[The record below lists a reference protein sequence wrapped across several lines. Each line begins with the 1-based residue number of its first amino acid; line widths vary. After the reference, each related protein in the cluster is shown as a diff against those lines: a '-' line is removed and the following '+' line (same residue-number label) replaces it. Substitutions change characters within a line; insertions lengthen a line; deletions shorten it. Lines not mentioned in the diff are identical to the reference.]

1 MKKIVTLI
9 VVAGTFFLFGASL
22 HAQDTLVVEPGMGT
36 LNQAFSD
43 NGGDVIYK
51 LQAGKWYGLN
61 AIIEANDT
69 TLGEGKS
76 LTIVGEETNDMPAI
90 VQVGN
95 DVEGGVLYVL
105 IRTFNDLTLKNLFIV
120 DQDVSGTTGSSVL
133 ELAAP
138 ARVVIDHC
146 VIDPAGEWLMIRG
159 EKPADG
165 SKMFMTNNL
174 ILRNGSM
181 MGPND
186 PGFMGSNQW
195 DTLYIENNTFVS
207 SGQWLFG
214 GAFHRDPPNNFI
226 WINHNS
232 FFYHDVWLGLPFN
245 DMNYYM
251 VNNLFHDVSIFSQL
265 YAWGQFFPDYNNGN
279 TMTCLA
285 NTDTLVSADGTPE
298 TLPSS
303 RVKFWQRNLQYN
315 SSGVK
320 SIAAFAKAN
329 DTLAPVYA
337 LPMLWDDNT
346 PDDYASNG
354 PLASPADS
362 SRENRIF
369 YDDANWPNMK
379 FNYNMY
385 DVDPE
390 YTNEKIY
397 ALSDSAGGNALS
409 WFKKYI
415 WALPDIPEPADWPSY
430 MWDVDGW
437 AGTDPN
443 YYPEVWPRFDGTY
456 KNATI
461 LTASIEG
468 LPLGDLNWFP
478 DAKSTWLK
486 HKDEVM
492 QHILSLNEDQI
503 LLTGVKPAREQ
514 ISFKIYPNPA
524 DQVLTVQSEQGM
536 TKVNLYNTSGTL
548 VKSIEMASRRNA
560 TIDISALPPGL
571 YMAKVHFDGGGFY
584 SYKFIKK

>member
-9 VVAGTFFLFGASL
+9 IIAGTLLFGTSL
-22 HAQDTLVVEPGMGT
+22 QAQDTLVVDPGMGT
-36 LNQAFSD
+36 LNKAIKE
-43 NGGDVIYK
+43 NGGNKIYK
-51 LQAGKWYGLN
+51 LQAGKWYGLD

-69 TLGEGKS
+69 TLGEDGS
-76 LTIVGEETNDMPAI
+76 LVIVGEETDGMPAI

-95 DVEGGVLYVL
+95 DLEGGVLYVL

-133 ELAAP
+133 EIAAP
-138 ARVVIDHC
+138 AKVIIDHC

-245 DMNYYM
+245 DLNYYM

-265 YAWGQFFPDYNNGN
+265 YAWGQFFPDYKHGN

-285 NTDTLVSADGTPE
+285 NTDTLVSPDGTPE
-298 TLPSS
+298 TLPST
-303 RVKFWQRNLQYN
+303 RVKFWQRNLQFN

-346 PDDYASNG
+346 PADYVSNG
-354 PLASPADS
+354 PLASPSDS

-369 YDDANWPNMK
+369 NDDTNWPNMK

-385 DVDPE
+385 DVDPG
-390 YTNEKIY
+390 YTNDKIY
-397 ALSDSAGGNALS
+397 ALSDSAGANALS
-409 WFKKYI
+409 WFQKYI
-415 WALPDIPEPADWPSY
+415 WGLPDIPEPADWPSY

-437 AGTDPN
+437 AGTDPS

-456 KNATI
+456 TNPTI

-478 DAKSTWLK
+478 TAKASWLK

-503 LLTGVKPAREQ
+503 LLTGVKQARQ
-514 ISFKIYPNPA
+514 SVAFTIYPNPA
-524 DQVLTVQSEQGM
+524 EDVLS
-536 TKVNLYNTSGTL
+536 
-548 VKSIEMASRRNA
+548 VKSAEKMSKLNIYNIAGSLLKSVDMSSRLTS
-560 TIDISALPPGL
+560 TINISELPTGL
-571 YMAKVHFDGGGFY
+571 YMVKVYFSEGGVF
-584 SYKFIKK
+584 SYRLVKK

>member
-1 MKKIVTLI
+1 
-9 VVAGTFFLFGASL
+9 
-22 HAQDTLVVEPGMGT
+22 
-36 LNQAFSD
+36 
-43 NGGDVIYK
+43 
-51 LQAGKWYGLN
+51 
-61 AIIEANDT
+61 
-69 TLGEGKS
+69 
-76 LTIVGEETNDMPAI
+76 
-90 VQVGN
+90 
-95 DVEGGVLYVL
+95 
-105 IRTFNDLTLKNLFIV
+105 
-120 DQDVSGTTGSSVL
+120 
-133 ELAAP
+133 
-138 ARVVIDHC
+138 
-146 VIDPAGEWLMIRG
+146 MIRG

-245 DMNYYM
+245 DLNYYM

-265 YAWGQFFPDYNNGN
+265 YAWGQFFPDYKNGN

-285 NTDTLVSADGTPE
+285 NTDTLVSPDGTPE

-346 PDDYASNG
+346 PDDYVSNG

-362 SRENRIF
+362 SREHRIF
-369 YDDANWPNMK
+369 YDDTNWPNMK

-397 ALSDSAGGNALS
+397 ALSDSAGANALS

-415 WALPDIPEPADWPSY
+415 WGLPDIPEPADWPSY

-437 AGTDPN
+437 AGTDPS

-456 KNATI
+456 SNPTI

-478 DAKSTWLK
+478 KAKASWLK

-503 LLTGVKPAREQ
+503 VLTGVNPARRQ
-514 ISFKIYPNPA
+514 IAFKIYPNPA

-536 TKVNLYNTSGTL
+536 TKISLFNSAGVL
-548 VKSIEMASRRNA
+548 VKSIEMASRRSR
-560 TIDISALPPGL
+560 TIDISSLPSGL